1 MARHDIGN
9 FDFVIVGA
17 GSAGCALANRLS
29 ACGRYQ
35 VALLEAGGRD
45 SSFLLRMP
53 IGYGKVAFEPGYSWH
68 YFSAP
73 EPGLDGRQVLLP
85 RGKGLGGSSNINGLI
100 YIRGQAADYA
110 DWEAHGAAGWG
121 WSDVLPWFM
130 HSQRSTRGNG
140 SHHSADGV
148 LRVQQAT
155 ERDSTNDAVLDAFAA
170 CGTPRVDDFNDGR
183 QWGCGYYDSI
193 VDGGERWS
201 SARVFL
207 QPARSRPNLTV
218 LTGALARRVCLSAGR
233 ASGVECDI
241 AGERHIVSVR
251 REVVLCAGSYQ
262 SPQLL
267 QLSGIG
273 DAELLKRFGIAVVA
287 DRSSVGQNLQDHWVV
302 PMGFRVRP
310 GVFSYN
316 TELGGWG
323 LLRNLLRYWMHR
335 DGPLTIPAAQTGAF
349 VCSGP
354 TLSRPDLQY
363 HCLPVTGDLEAA
375 ARGGKGELGKYPG
388 LTIAPCVLRPE
399 SRGSVE
405 IASLEPAQPPQI
417 THNYLVAE
425 RDQQLTVRGMRIA
438 RQVAAAPPLAELV
451 ELEADPG
458 PGAESDAELLAFAQ
472 RFGSTGYHP
481 VGTCR
486 MGSDAEAVVDPQLRV
501 NGVLGLRVADASV
514 MPTLISGNTHAA
526 SVMIGERAAHFI
538 LQAAT

>member
-1 MARHDIGN
+1 MSRREDDC

-29 ACGRYQ
+29 EGGQYR

-45 SSFLLRMP
+45 RSFFLRLP

-110 DWEAHGAAGWG
+110 DWAARGATGWD
-121 WSDVLPWFM
+121 WPDVLPWFR
-130 HSQRSTRGNG
+130 HSERSTRGNG
-140 SHHSADGV
+140 PHHSADGV

-170 CGTPRVDDFNDGR
+170 CGTPRVDDFNDGQ
-183 QWGCGYYDSI
+183 QWGCSYYDSI
-193 VDGGERWS
+193 IDRGERWS

-207 QPARSRPNLTV
+207 HPASSRPNLSV
-218 LTGALARRVCLSAGR
+218 LTEALVRRVVFDQGR
-233 ASGVECDI
+233 AGGVECLID
-241 AGERHIVSVR
+241 GEQRLISAR
-251 REVVLCAGSYQ
+251 REVVLCAGSYHT
-262 SPQLL
+262 PQLL
-267 QLSGIG
+267 QLSGVG
-273 DAELLKRFGIAVVA
+273 DPALLRAVGVDVVA
-287 DRSSVGQNLQDHWVV
+287 ARPAVGQNLQDHWVV
-302 PMGFRVRP
+302 PMGFRVRE

-316 TELGGWG
+316 AELGGWG
-323 LLRNLLRYWMHR
+323 LVRNLLRYLLRR
-335 DGPLTIPAAQTGAF
+335 DGPLTIPAAQSGAF
-349 VCSGP
+349 VCSDP
-354 TLSRPDLQY
+354 SQRRPDLQY

-399 SRGSVE
+399 SRGTVQIVSND
-405 IASLEPAQPPQI
+405 AAQTPRI
-417 THNYLVAE
+417 VHNYLVAE
-425 RDQQLTVRGMRIA
+425 QDRLITIRGMRIA
-438 RQVAAAPPLAELV
+438 RQVAAAAPLAKLV
-451 ELEADPG
+451 EVEADPG
-458 PGAESDAELLAFAQ
+458 PDAESDAELLAFAK

-486 MGSDAEAVVDPQLRV
+486 MGSDADAVVDPLLRV
-501 NGVLGLRVADASV
+501 NGVSGLRIADASV
-514 MPTLISGNTHAA
+514 MPTLISGNTHAT
-526 SVMIGERAAHFI
+526 SVMIGERAAQFI
-538 LQAAT
+538 RQSAR